1 MCALHSTVDEGHK
14 VGSKEAEDLVN
25 GHRVLGKEQEPQE
38 VIVQEPQKPNE
49 KAPPLKSVSC
59 CPHTLHGI

>member
-1 MCALHSTVDEGHK
+1 MGT
-14 VGSKEAEDLVN
+14 KEAEDLVN

-38 VIVQEPQKPNE
+38 VIVQEPEKPNE

-59 CPHTLHGI
+59 LHTLHGI